1 MKTACSEF
9 QSAAEVVT
17 LNCFKHVALNIEK
30 VQDLQ
35 RRRLAFLHSWDYLSL
50 FPLFPASHLPCLSFF
65 RRAQASFEMP
75 QGEMRMVV

>member
-35 RRRLAFLHSWDYLSL
+35 RRRLAFLHS
-50 FPLFPASHLPCLSFF
+50 
-65 RRAQASFEMP
+65 
-75 QGEMRMVV
+75 